1 MILSGTVTVTH
12 RDESDMTVRGLVGR
26 AVGGGGGGAR
36 PGV

>member
-12 RDESDMTVRGLVGR
+12 HDEIDMTVRGLVGR
-26 AVGGGGGGAR
+26 AVGCGDGGAR